1 MDVQMTLSRI
11 LIGEMSDAQFIEL
24 SEVDGS
30 RRIPI
35 VVGVAEAFAIERRIK
50 GVPIPRPLT
59 HELLS
64 SVIVCLGARLSRVVI
79 HDLCDGTFYAML
91 VLEQGSEEVQVDARP
106 SDAIAL
112 AVGADVPIFV
122 SEHVLMEVAA
132 DGGLSDFEVP
142 ESDEPLDDDDSEWT

>member
-24 SEVDGS
+24 TEVDGE

-35 VVGVAEAFAIERRIK
+35 VVGAAEAFAIERRIK
-50 GVPIPRPLT
+50 DVPIPRPLT

-64 SVIVCLGARLSRVVI
+64 AVIVCLGARLQRVLI
-79 HDLCDGTFYAML
+79 HDLSEGTFYAML
-91 VLEQGSEEVQVDARP
+91 CLEQGGEEVQVDARP

-112 AVGADVPIFV
+112 AVGGDVPIFV
-122 SEHVLMEVAA
+122 SESVIDEIEQAGGAA
-132 DGGLSDFEVP
+132 GLDPPGTEDPMDEDGP
-142 ESDEPLDDDDSEWT
+142 EWA